1 MNMDYEHLNTMLM
14 NEYNDVITYVTLS
27 KNANDSES
35 QIFRDIAKEEYIH
48 AKHIKQI
55 LIKAGKLEDGFDK
68 LETNAKEA
76 LESV

>member
-1 MNMDYEHLNTMLM
+1 MMDYKHLNTMLM

-27 KNANDSES
+27 KNADDSKS
-35 QIFRDIAKEEYIH
+35 QIFRDIAKEEYTH

-55 LIKAGKLEDGFDK
+55 LIEAGKLEDGFDK
-68 LETNAKEA
+68 LEANSKEA